1 MAEPTIAFIV
11 NPKAGISNK
20 RSLLRSLQKSASEH
34 PGWAI
39 FPTRYAGHATRLAKR
54 AIKEGYQKVVAVGG
68 DGTVNEVGRALLHTG
83 IPMGIIPVGSGNGL
97 ARHLRIPL
105 DMPHALKII
114 GGDQSI
120 AIDAGIINGKY
131 PFFCTAGV
139 GFDAQVGKQ
148 FAQAGQRGI
157 MTYLKTIFEE
167 YFTYKPQ
174 HYKITVDGRVL
185 ERKAFLIT
193 MANASQ
199 WGNNAVIAPRADI
212 MDGMLDITLMSP
224 FHPLEAPAVGI
235 LLITRNIDASG
246 HTESL
251 KGKEIRIERD
261 APGLIHCDGDAL
273 ELGSTLIIQTLHH
286 ALTVLA

>member
-1 MAEPTIAFIV
+1 MPNRTTAFIV

-20 RSLLRSLQKSASEH
+20 RSLLKSLQESALEN
-34 PGWAI
+34 PGWKV
-39 FPTRYAGHATRLAKR
+39 FETKYAGHATILATKL
-54 AIKEGYQKVVAVGG
+54 AQQGYQKIVAAGG
-68 DGTVNEVGRALLHTG
+68 DGTVNEVARALLHTG

-97 ARHLRIPL
+97 ARHLGIPL
-105 DMPHALKII
+105 DLPRALKII
-114 GGDQSI
+114 RGNQTLL
-120 AIDAGIINGKY
+120 IDAGLINEKY

-148 FAQAGQRGI
+148 FAKAGQRGI

-174 HYKITVDGRVL
+174 TYKIVVDGREL

-193 MANASQ
+193 LANASQ

-212 MDGMLDITLMSP
+212 VDGLLDITIMSP

-251 KGKEIRIERD
+251 KGRHIQIERD
-261 APGLIHCDGDAL
+261 GPGLVHCDGDAL
-273 ELGSTLIIQTLHH
+273 EMDSCLDIQALHH
-286 ALTVLA
+286 ALTVLV